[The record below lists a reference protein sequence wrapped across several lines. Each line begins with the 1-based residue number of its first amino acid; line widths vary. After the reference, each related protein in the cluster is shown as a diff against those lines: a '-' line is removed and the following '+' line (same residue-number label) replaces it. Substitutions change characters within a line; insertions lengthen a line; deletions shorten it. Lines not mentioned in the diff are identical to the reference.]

1 LLGWVLKVVHPPGHG
16 ASRGGN
22 VREITER
29 CTTPISTQAASGCG
43 YQVSGWG
50 LDGGDYLAQFLVACF
65 LDERLG
71 RGDKFLQLVKRL
83 ESIPRIDGSEGFQDF
98 LKFGLHD
105 SQLNRDK
112 SSVDGCNG
120 SSGLGPC
127 LQGDLVA
134 VALDPLP
141 YRELLR
147 LTVPCIMCDSLL
159 AILKI

>member
-1 LLGWVLKVVHPPGHG
+1 MSPDGAPGNHRLSDPHAIENAACDRALLFETCTLRPLLRVRSGVCDL
-16 ASRGGN
+16 RCDGGN
-22 VREITER
+22 
-29 CTTPISTQAASGCG
+29 
-43 YQVSGWG
+43 
-50 LDGGDYLAQFLVACF
+50 YLAQFLVACF

-71 RGDKFLQLVKRL
+71 RVDKFLQLVKRL
-83 ESIPRIDGSEGFQDF
+83 ESILRIDRSEGAQDV

-105 SQLNRDK
+105 CQLNLDEC
-112 SSVDGCNG
+112 SADGCNV
-120 SSGLGPC
+120 SSGLGRC

-134 VALDPLP
+134 VALESMP